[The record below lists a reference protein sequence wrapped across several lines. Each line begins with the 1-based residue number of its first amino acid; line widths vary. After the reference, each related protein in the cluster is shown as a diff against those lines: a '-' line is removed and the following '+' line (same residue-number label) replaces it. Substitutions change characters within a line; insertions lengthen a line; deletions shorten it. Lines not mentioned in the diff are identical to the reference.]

1 MTDHSVLIGSVGV
14 ALLLLAF
21 LLNLFNK
28 LSQGSRVYA
37 LMNIIGAALAC
48 YASYLIDYI
57 PFVVLEGT
65 WAVVAVA
72 GLVRGG
78 RGRDERGGMNDERRR

>member
-1 MTDHSVLIGSVGV
+1 V

-28 LSQGSRVYA
+28 LSQRSRTYA
-37 LMNIIGAALAC
+37 LLNIVGAGLAC

-57 PFVVLEGT
+57 PFVVLEGA
-65 WAVVAVA
+65 WFLVAVA
-72 GLVRGG
+72 GLVKGMRGE
-78 RGRDERGGMNDERRR
+78 RGDRRDERGDRREEG